1 MRSKKKICWIVA
13 SPLTIK
19 FFLMDQIFALSKKY
33 DLTVIT
39 NANASFFLGKGV
51 RVIPVRIERKISL
64 YRDILAF
71 FKLLIILRKEKFD
84 LVHTLSPKS
93 GLLGMLAAWLNST
106 PIRIHVFQG
115 EVWASRKGL
124 WRIFLKTLDKCIV
137 YFATNLLAV
146 SHSEI
151 NFLLKEGIVAKKS
164 IKILANGSICGVD
177 LNRFIQNKIERSKV
191 RRQYNIKE
199 KDKIILYVGR
209 LTQDKGIL
217 DLTRAFLRL
226 AIQYSNIHLLIIGPD
241 EENIKKKI
249 KDLCVNIRNNL
260 HFSGYTN
267 NPEHYMAASDILC
280 LPSYREGFGL
290 VLIEAA
296 AVGIPT
302 VGSRIYGIIDA
313 IQDGITGLLFCKGD
327 IKDLTEKIS
336 TILKN
341 EKLAK
346 SLGNAGRQR
355 VRRDFDCK
363 LILNDLLKFY
373 ENIFKKKYLRI

>member
-1 MRSKKKICWIVA
+1 MRFKKKICWIVA
-13 SPLTIK
+13 SPLAIK

-39 NANASFFLGKGV
+39 NTNDLHFLGKLV
-51 RVIPVRIERKISL
+51 RVIPVKIERKISL
-64 YRDILAF
+64 NSDILAF
-71 FKLLIILRKEKFD
+71 FRLLIILNKEKFD

-115 EVWASRKGL
+115 EVWASRKGFF
-124 WRIFLKTLDKCIV
+124 RIFLKTLDRCIV

-146 SHSEI
+146 SRSEAE
-151 NFLLKEGIVAKKS
+151 FLLKEGIVTKKS
-164 IKILANGSICGVD
+164 IKVLANGSICGVD
-177 LNRFIQNKIERSKV
+177 LNRFIQNKIVRSKV

-226 AIQYSNIHLLIIGPD
+226 ALQNSNIHLLIVGPD
-241 EENIKKKI
+241 EEDIKKKI
-249 KDLCVNIRNNL
+249 EDLCVNMRNKI
-260 HFSGYTN
+260 HFSGYSD
-267 NPEHYMAASDILC
+267 NPEYYMAASDILC

-313 IQDGITGLLFCKGD
+313 IQDGITGLLFRKGD

-336 TILKN
+336 IILKN

-373 ENIFKKKYLRI
+373 ENLLKKNFS

>member
-1 MRSKKKICWIVA
+1 
-13 SPLTIK
+13 
-19 FFLMDQIFALSKKY
+19 MDQIFTLSKKY

-39 NANASFFLGKGV
+39 NTSDLHFLGKQV
-51 RVIPVRIERKISL
+51 RVISLRIERKISL
-64 YRDILAF
+64 FRDIIAF
-71 FKLLIILRKEKFD
+71 FRLLIILNKEKFN

-124 WRIFLKTLDKCIV
+124 FRIFLKTLDRCIV

-146 SHSEI
+146 SRSEAE
-151 NFLLKEGIVAKKS
+151 FLLKEGIVTKKS
-164 IKILANGSICGVD
+164 IKVLANGSICGVD
-177 LNRFIQNKIERSKV
+177 LNRFIQNKIVRSKI
-191 RRQYNIKE
+191 RRQYNIKKE
-199 KDKIILYVGR
+199 DKIILYVGR

-226 AIQYSNIHLLIIGPD
+226 ALQNSNIHLLIVGPD
-241 EENIKKKI
+241 EEDIKKKI
-249 KDLCVNIRNNL
+249 EDLCVNLRNKI
-260 HFSGYTN
+260 HFSGYSD
-267 NPEHYMAASDILC
+267 NPEYYMAASDILC

-341 EKLAK
+341 KKLAQ
-346 SLGNAGRQR
+346 SLGKAGRQR
-355 VRRDFDCK
+355 VRRNFDCK
-363 LILNDLLKFY
+363 LVLNDLLKFY
-373 ENIFKKKYLRI
+373 ENLLKKNFS